1 MMTMNTRSL
10 VLALVMATATGLAA
24 PSAHAGGNLLSAGW
38 GLDDALPL
46 FPDCP
51 ESPGRDGLP
60 VVLDRE
66 VDNQTLDSTDFEVE
80 VASGARRT
88 PICATLLPAH
98 EENEDRTV
106 LLIGDLGSLSDPPRW
121 VRVVGELRG
130 EDGPA
135 LGGAVAVPAFESGP
149 SLVMAEP
156 AVLEQTE
163 CPQGTA
169 AAIRLIFSG
178 GVLSIDGDEF
188 DAADLERFSIET
200 LAGVVT
206 PIAFSD
212 LNDFDNNLEL
222 CLATAAVALR
232 ATVAGVTVIDPNGD
246 ANVES
251 SVEVDRPEDA
261 LELNGLWYDPATAGE
276 GFSVTQGRQGTVA
289 YFFGYDAFGERLWLM
304 SEVIRTHLYAGVS
317 VSVDMYLGQGGT
329 FALPGSAVSR
339 WGTMTITA
347 ESCQSARFELDGID
361 GFKRLQG
368 VRLADGGGAC
378 EDAGAV
384 PFAELYAQG
393 VDRYLGVYTP
403 SSAASLGAGLTNFRF
418 AEQPGGPLCYTGAE
432 FNMSTRD
439 GPSDTLMIFL
449 MGGGVCGPQGCA
461 AIETPTPLVP
471 LGILD
476 PANPTNPAAGFDVGW
491 VPYCDGTLF
500 SGDRDVDSNG
510 DGSNDRFFRG
520 VQNLSAALD
529 AIVRTYPAPERIV
542 LAGISAGGAGVH
554 YALPLVRK
562 LYPDVPIELIND
574 SGVGILTPGG
584 QALLNDYWNAGAAFP
599 ASCADCIGEDGNL
612 TGYHKYQ
619 LEQDANLRMGFMSFA
634 QDGVVA
640 NESLMISGPVF
651 EAELLQAV
659 NELQAAAP
667 DRFRSFIAAGTD
679 HTFIIR
685 TFDVT
690 AGGISARQ
698 WVTDMLSGSEDWV
711 SRRD

>member
-1 MMTMNTRSL
+1 MMTPNTRTL
-10 VLALVMATATGLAA
+10 LLALAVATATAVAA
-24 PSAHAGGNLLSAGW
+24 RGAHAGGNLLSAGW
-38 GLDDALPL
+38 GLDDALPA

-51 ESPGRDGLP
+51 ESLGRDGLP
-60 VVLDRE
+60 VVLDAE
-66 VDNQTLDSTDFEVE
+66 VDNQTLDAADFEVE
-80 VASGARRT
+80 LASGARRT
-88 PICATLLPAH
+88 PICATLLPAQ

-130 EDGPA
+130 EDGSV

-156 AVLEQTE
+156 AAIEQTE

-178 GVLSIDGDEF
+178 GVLSTDGDEF
-188 DAADLERFSIET
+188 AAADLERFSIAT

-232 ATVAGVTVIDPNGD
+232 ATVAGATVIDPNGD

-251 SVEVDRPEDA
+251 SVDVDRPEDA
-261 LELNGLWYDPATAGE
+261 LELNGVWYDPATPGE
-276 GFSVTQGRQGTVA
+276 GFTVTQGRQGTVSF
-289 YFFGYDAFGERLWLM
+289 YYGYDAFGERLWLI
-304 SEVIRTHLYAGVS
+304 SDVIRTHFYAGAS
-317 VSVDMYLGQGGT
+317 VSVDMYLGQAGT
-329 FALPGSAVSR
+329 FALPGSAVSP

-347 ESCQSARFELDGID
+347 ESCESVRFELSGID
-361 GFKRLQG
+361 GVKRLQG
-368 VRLADGGGAC
+368 VRLADGGRDC
-378 EDAGAV
+378 EDAVDV

-393 VDRYLGVYTP
+393 VDRYLGAFTP
-403 SSAASLGAGLTNFRF
+403 SSAASPGAGVTSFRF
-418 AEQPGGPLCYTGAE
+418 SEQPAGPLCYTGNE
-432 FNMSTRD
+432 YTMSTRD
-439 GPSDTLMIFL
+439 GPSDELMIFL

-461 AIETPTPLVP
+461 AIDTPTPILQF
-471 LGILD
+471 GIMD

-491 VPYCDGTLF
+491 IPYCDGTLF
-500 SGDRDVDSNG
+500 SGDRDVDSDG

-529 AIVRTYPAPERIV
+529 VIKRTYPAPERIV

-612 TGYHKYQ
+612 TGYHRYQ
-619 LEQDANLRMGFMSFA
+619 LEQDDNLRMGFMSFS

-640 NESLMISGPVF
+640 NESLMISGPAF
-651 EAELLQAV
+651 EAELLQAMD
-659 NELQAAAP
+659 ELQVAAP
-667 DRFRSFIAAGTD
+667 DRFRSFIATGTD